1 MCVYEGQLYR
11 RRSRRQTARKE
22 KCATFPLQQHRREK
36 FPNTCP
42 RFACVELAPSFCPPF
57 LLLFKS
63 SLSAS
68 SWSSDNI
75 STLTGAR
82 AKNTGQR
89 YTTSKSRQRKS
100 FRHETVTRKHTPSD
114 EGRKPGCTLA
124 YREARGWKNA
134 GKRNGKPSPVTLPGR
149 SSEQRMELNWQLKQ
163 HARYGAV

>member
-1 MCVYEGQLYR
+1 MCCVCVCVHEEQLYR
-11 RRSRRQTARKE
+11 RRSRRQKARKE

-36 FPNTCP
+36 FPNTCQ

-100 FRHETVTRKHTPSD
+100 FRHETVTRKHTPCD
-114 EGRKPGCTLA
+114 EGRNQGAPWRTERREGGKMLA
-124 YREARGWKNA
+124 REMA
-134 GKRNGKPSPVTLPGR
+134 SPV
-149 SSEQRMELNWQLKQ
+149 Q
-163 HARYGAV
+163 

>member
-22 KCATFPLQQHRREK
+22 KCATFPLQQHGREK

-114 EGRKPGCTLA
+114 EGRKQAAPWRTERLEGGKMLA
-124 YREARGWKNA
+124 REMA
-134 GKRNGKPSPVTLPGR
+134 SPV
-149 SSEQRMELNWQLKQ
+149 Q
-163 HARYGAV
+163 